1 MVEVAHWIEWACPRC
16 RKPLQGR
23 HDLHCLDCRLSFEEV
38 DGIRGFLAPSQR
50 HRLDQFIR
58 QYETIRKAEG
68 RELSPGAYPALPFP
82 GASSRGRGEWGIR
95 AATFGAFQSILQ
107 EWKEGRSEP
116 LRACDLGA
124 GNCWLSNR
132 LALEGLQVASV
143 DLVTNSF
150 DGLGCRSYFSS
161 VFVSV
166 EAEFDRLPFQS
177 EQFDLAI
184 FNASLHYSTN
194 YRVTLEEAL
203 RILRPEGKIV
213 VLDSPIYRNSESG
226 EQMVKERERHFES
239 SYGCPSN
246 SLPSEHFLTFKRLDL
261 LATELGLTWQK
272 LRPAYGFKWRLRQ
285 WRESLFGR
293 REPARFL
300 MLVGTRKE

>member
-1 MVEVAHWIEWACPRC
+1 MEVAHWIEWACPQC

-38 DGIRGFLAPSQR
+38 DGIRGFLPPSQR

-58 QYETIRKAEG
+58 EYETIRKAEG
-68 RELSPGAYPALPFP
+68 RELSPEAYKALPFP
-82 GASSRGRGEWGIR
+82 GPSSRGRGEWVTR
-95 AATFGAFQSILQ
+95 AATFATLQSTLQ
-107 EWKEGRSEP
+107 AWKKERSEP

-132 LALEGLQVASV
+132 LALEGLQVAAV
-143 DLVTNSF
+143 DLVKNSF
-150 DGLGCRSYFSS
+150 DGLRCQRYFSS
-161 VFVSV
+161 VFACV

-177 EQFDLAI
+177 EQFDLAV
-184 FNASLHYSTN
+184 FNASLHYSTD
-194 YRVTLEEAL
+194 YRITLEEAL
-203 RILRPEGKIV
+203 RVLRPAGRIV
-213 VLDSPIYRNSESG
+213 VLDSPIYHSAQSG
-226 EQMVKERERHFES
+226 EQMVKQRERHFES

-246 SLPSEHFLTFKRLDL
+246 SLQSEHFLTFERLDEL
-261 LATELGLTWQK
+261 GADLGLTWQS

-285 WRESLFGR
+285 LRESLFGS

-300 MLVGTRKE
+300 MLVGTRRE